1 MLFYLKDLIVF
12 KILFLMITTDMINEI
27 ISNVLL
33 YSKNCSKFLEYDGIS
48 SKIFLLKGFDNKK
61 LIYVKD
67 IKMLRNKFP
76 SFGLILTLVKNF
88 DEYQYIICNYV
99 PQLNDDNVYKIKFQK
114 IRILVFLFFYRL
126 SQILLEKKIL
136 KNLDAWIKEANSL
149 LLEMSQLI
157 LEFREYLQKTAIDK
171 ANLKMDT
178 KNVKLKKDY
187 YGFFTLVEEVID
199 KEICSIYGINI

>member
-1 MLFYLKDLIVF
+1 
-12 KILFLMITTDMINEI
+12 MITTDMINEI

-157 LEFREYLQKTAIDK
+157 LEFREYLQKTPAAVDK
-171 ANLKMDT
+171 ANLEMDA